1 VLLRRQKDI
10 KNAFFLLEGLVK
22 ETGYAE
28 QGAGFVFP
36 RTPGRGG
43 EGSWLV

>member
-1 VLLRRQKDI
+1 MRRQKDI

-36 RTPGRGG
+36 GLQAEVGRALG
-43 EGSWLV
+43 